1 MLLVPDRRPPL
12 PHEVAT
18 AQAERDIR
26 EHTRLQKLR
35 EFEREGAHI
44 PEYFKSELPQPQF
57 PLPTVLLTDQ
67 YVHDSMKARFYAE
80 ATLTISLAIIFAAV
94 VVSLAESGYER
105 QAAYVLAGV
114 IIAALAT
121 SVPFSK
127 HRKAYKALCEHQKS
141 KKPLNGKI

>member
-18 AQAERDIR
+18 AQAERDSQ
-26 EHTRLQKLR
+26 EHARLQTLR
-35 EFEREGAHI
+35 ELEREGAHI

-80 ATLTISLAIIFAAV
+80 ATLTISFAVIFAAG

-105 QAAYVLAGV
+105 QVAYLLAGAM
-114 IIAALAT
+114 IAAIAT

-127 HRKAYKALCEHQKS
+127 HRKAYKALCEQQKT